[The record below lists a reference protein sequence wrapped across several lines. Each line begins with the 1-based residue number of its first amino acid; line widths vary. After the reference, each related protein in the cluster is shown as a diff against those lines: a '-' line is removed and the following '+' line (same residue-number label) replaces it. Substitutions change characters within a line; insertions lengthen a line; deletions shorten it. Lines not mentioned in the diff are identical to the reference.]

1 MYVMCDVTACL
12 PAIGGLYS
20 PHTIQFESVLSNTKH
35 RTHCP
40 TAHSPHRALKV
51 VSQVTSRDA
60 HIIIVNG
67 VSAHDF
73 SCFHILR

>member
-20 PHTIQFESVLSNTKH
+20 PHMIQFESVLSNTKH

-40 TAHSPHRALKV
+40 TAHRALKV
-51 VSQVTSRDA
+51 VSQVTSRGV
-60 HIIIVNG
+60 HIVNG

>member
-51 VSQVTSRDA
+51 VSQVTSRGV
-60 HIIIVNG
+60 HIDNG